1 MENEKNVV
9 IRKISVTRVPLK
21 NEDDNVNCYLTATHN
36 SKT

>member
-9 IRKISVTRVPLK
+9 IRKISVIRGLLK
-21 NEDDNVNCYLTATHN
+21 NEDDIVNCYLTATHN